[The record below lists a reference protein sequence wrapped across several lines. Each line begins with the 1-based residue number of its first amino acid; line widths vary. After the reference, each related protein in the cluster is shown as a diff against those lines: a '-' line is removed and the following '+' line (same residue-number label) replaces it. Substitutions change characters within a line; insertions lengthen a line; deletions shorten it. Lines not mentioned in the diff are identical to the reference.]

1 MSDTSTY
8 VQVLMSD
15 GVLMQHSSLCPF
27 FASKNP
33 YPPVRAVVTKT
44 WHVQL
49 PPAIGQMAKK
59 QDYLHI
65 KIFKQLILFLDIRS
79 VTWSATERL
88 CLGIKRNEIKR
99 HSSIKRRAWC
109 SGGAVHLW
117 LEVQSWSA
125 RPTFLWP
132 GLHLAWQLCLSPSE
146 CNGQRECGLD
156 RALVITLNN
165 SPYVGVVSSCCCLLS
180 LYDLRAKCI
189 ESPTLPCLIF
199 RSNI

>member
-117 LEVQSWSA
+117 LQVHSWSA

-132 GLHLAWQLCLSPSE
+132 GLHLAWQLCLSRCVNVMGKGSVVWTE
-146 CNGQRECGLD
+146 LWS
-156 RALVITLNN
+156 
-165 SPYVGVVSSCCCLLS
+165 SPWTILLM
-180 LYDLRAKCI
+180 
-189 ESPTLPCLIF
+189 
-199 RSNI
+199 